1 MRNLGVILT
10 ILRVSRG
17 LTQTKLARLSG
28 VKRSSI
34 CTYEN
39 GKATPDAVILS
50 KLLTAL
56 RYSWST
62 LDRVERFLNELAT
75 EDLLREEDA
84 GDGPS
89 GGREALRSA
98 LIESISTEFGKA
110 TARLSRSLVD
120 LAKKIVE
127 EHLQGD
133 CPAMALPVPSDRE
146 AAPGLWAMLGQYT
159 PEEQQTA
166 IETVPQLRS
175 WALCEFLALESE
187 RQCAGDA
194 NEGVRLAELA
204 VFLASVVPGTEAWRV
219 RLRAFALAHL
229 ANALR
234 VAGDLRAAEQ
244 TFAQVAGWWSVGV
257 EADPAGLLSEARVL
271 ALIASLRIAQGRVP
285 EALFALGKSLALC
298 DGDIPLKG
306 RVLISRAR
314 ALEETGAWEEAIAS
328 LQQAEPLVDAERD
341 SRLLLCVRHNL
352 VWLLANSDRARE
364 AEELLPDLAILSR
377 TLGGALD
384 RVRLQW
390 VMAKVAAEQGE
401 TDRAIT
407 LFLQV
412 RGEFAS
418 RKIWFDTALASLE
431 IAVLYAEQG
440 KVQEVKG
447 LARHLVPVF
456 QAQDV
461 HREALAAL
469 TLFRRAAEEE
479 RVTVELAK
487 SLRGYFR
494 RARYDSNLRFRPE
507 EAVK

>member
-1 MRNLGVILT
+1 MRNLGITLI
-10 ILRVSRG
+10 ILRVSRSV
-17 LTQTKLARLSG
+17 TQTELARLSG

-50 KLLTAL
+50 KLLSAL

-62 LDRVERFLNELAT
+62 IDRVERFLEELT
-75 EDLLREEDA
+75 TDDLLRGEGA
-84 GDGPS
+84 GSDPA

-98 LIESISTEFGKA
+98 LIDSISSEFGRA
-110 TARLSRSLVD
+110 TARLSRSFVD
-120 LAKKIVE
+120 LAKKVVE
-127 EHLQGD
+127 EHLLGD
-133 CPAMALPVPSDRE
+133 CPASPLPSDRD
-146 AAPGLWAMLGQYT
+146 AVPGLWAVLCQYR
-159 PEEQQTA
+159 PEEQRKA
-166 IETVPQLRS
+166 IENAPQLRS

-187 RQCAGDA
+187 RQCANDP
-194 NEGVRLAELA
+194 NEGIRLAELS
-204 VFLASVVPGTEAWRV
+204 VYLADKVSGTEGWRV
-219 RLRAFALAHL
+219 RLRALALAHL

-244 TFAQVAGWWSVGV
+244 TFAQVASWWSVGM
-257 EADPAGLLSEARVL
+257 EADPSGLLSEARIL
-271 ALIASLRIAQGRVP
+271 ALIASLRIAQGRAP
-285 EALFALGKSLALC
+285 EALTALSRSLALC
-298 DGDIPLKG
+298 GADFPLKA

-314 ALEETGAWEEAIAS
+314 ALEETGAWEEAITS

-341 SRLLLCVRHNL
+341 ARLLLCVRHNL

-364 AEELLPDLAILSR
+364 AERLLPE
-377 TLGGALD
+377 LGGLARTYGGTLD

-390 VMAKVAAEQGE
+390 ATAKVAAEQGE

-440 KVQEVKG
+440 RTEEVKG

-456 QAQDV
+456 QAQNV
-461 HREALAAL
+461 HREVLAAL
-469 TLFRRAAEEE
+469 ALFRRAAEEE

-487 SLRGYFR
+487 SLRAYFR
-494 RARYDSNLRFRPE
+494 RARYNANLPFTPE
-507 EAVK
+507 EVGK